1 MCVSEDESEEDEDF
15 GFNALRTDRLK
26 KVNISNQGR
35 QLRLKSKAVDLTF
48 HVKTNRAKSKWVVIV
63 AMERLNKSVIGIVD
77 SSPESNY

>member
-1 MCVSEDESEEDEDF
+1 M
-15 GFNALRTDRLK
+15 
-26 KVNISNQGR
+26 
-35 QLRLKSKAVDLTF
+35 DLTF